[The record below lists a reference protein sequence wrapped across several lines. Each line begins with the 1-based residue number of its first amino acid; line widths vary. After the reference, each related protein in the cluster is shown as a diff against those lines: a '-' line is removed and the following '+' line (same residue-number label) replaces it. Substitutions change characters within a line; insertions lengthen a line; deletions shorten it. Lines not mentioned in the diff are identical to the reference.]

1 MNGKYDWLTL
11 TTADMGYPMIINYGG
26 FYNEK
31 GEPIASIPSN
41 MELSS
46 QWWSGDSGVMITGDD
61 YKEIPVRMKIKW
73 FSYAEDKFY
82 EGDFV
87 VDKERIT
94 QLFDKG
100 IEFNNPNNEYSKYP
114 YIKVAIA
121 PAGQVYLYLE
131 GGNNVLVGAFVAKEV
146 FVDNFKR
153 EMRLPIHTEIERDE
167 LIKIVLKNTPL
178 QTQQE
183 IAENRISTQIWKDI
197 NLHYPWHYTFEIE
210 DDKRPL
216 LIQKENLGASFINS
230 ESAWAVLPEFFTTTT
245 PKAIPLEIDAN
256 FETEAGRKLTVR
268 IYPGNVNGK
277 EPQYQTYEVQRVREQ
292 ELVKLYKEFYKEIG
306 SQAFAVHLKI
316 SEDVKTAKVYLKK
329 GKIEREI
336 PNVEIQLFDT
346 TFEK

>member
-1 MNGKYDWLTL
+1 M
-11 TTADMGYPMIINYGG
+11 
-26 FYNEK
+26 
-31 GEPIASIPSN
+31 
-41 MELSS
+41 
-46 QWWSGDSGVMITGDD
+46 
-61 YKEIPVRMKIKW
+61 
-73 FSYAEDKFY
+73 
-82 EGDFV
+82 
-87 VDKERIT
+87 
-94 QLFDKG
+94 
-100 IEFNNPNNEYSKYP
+100 
-114 YIKVAIA
+114 
-121 PAGQVYLYLE
+121 
-131 GGNNVLVGAFVAKEV
+131 
-146 FVDNFKR
+146 
-153 EMRLPIHTEIERDE
+153 
-167 LIKIVLKNTPL
+167 PL
-178 QTQQE
+178 QTPQE

-292 ELVKLYKEFYKEIG
+292 ELVKLFKEFYKEIG
-306 SQAFAVHLKI
+306 SQEFAVHLKI

-346 TFEK
+346 TFD

>member
-1 MNGKYDWLTL
+1 MNGKYNWLTL
-11 TTADMGYPMIINYGG
+11 TTADMGYPMRILYGE

-31 GEPIASIPSN
+31 SEPIASIPSS
-41 MELSS
+41 MYLSS
-46 QWWSGDSGVMITGDD
+46 QWWSGDSGVMITGEE
-61 YKEIPVRMKIKW
+61 YKEVPTGMKIKW
-73 FSYAEDKFY
+73 FSHAEDKFY

-100 IEFNNPNNEYSKYP
+100 IEYNNPSNEYSKYP

-197 NLHYPWHYTFEIE
+197 NLHYPWQYTFEIE

-277 EPQYQTYEVQRVREQ
+277 EPQYQTYEVQRAKEQ
-292 ELVKLYKEFYKEIG
+292 ELVKLFKEFYKEIG